1 MCYNIVEKNRGGK
14 IKYRYKVQ
22 NEEID
27 KLFEAILL
35 LKDLEECY
43 RFFDDLCTINEL
55 EAFGQR
61 LAVAKML
68 HSKMTYQEI
77 EKETGISAATIS
89 KISKSFAFGPGGYEM
104 ILKRLKGEE

>member
-1 MCYNIVEKNRGGK
+1 M
-14 IKYRYKVQ
+14 KYRYKVEK
-22 NEEID
+22 EEID

-35 LKDLEECY
+35 LDNVEDCY

-104 ILKRLKGEE
+104 IIKRLDGKE

>member
-1 MCYNIVEKNRGGK
+1 MD
-14 IKYRYKVQ
+14 YRYKVQ

-27 KLFEAILL
+27 KVFEAILQL
-35 LKDLEECY
+35 RTIEECY

-68 HSKMTYQEI
+68 YDKKTYHDI
-77 EKETGISAATIS
+77 EEQTGISAATIS
-89 KISKSFAFGPGGYEM
+89 KISKSFTFGPGGYEL
-104 ILKRLKGEE
+104 IIKRLRNEE